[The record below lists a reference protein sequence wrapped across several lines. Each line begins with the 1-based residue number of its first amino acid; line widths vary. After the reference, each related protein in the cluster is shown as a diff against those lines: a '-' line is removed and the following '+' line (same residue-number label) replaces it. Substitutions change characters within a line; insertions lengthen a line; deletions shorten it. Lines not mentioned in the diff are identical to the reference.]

1 MYLIQAILF
10 DGDSERVINS
20 TKTEDVEKVLHS
32 FMAQH
37 RHSYSYKYFAM
48 ELPSQHV
55 TEHKNIY
62 H

>member
-1 MYLIQAILF
+1 MYLVQAILF
-10 DGDSERVINS
+10 DGASERVINS
-20 TKTEDVEKVLHS
+20 TKTEDPEKILHS
-32 FMAQH
+32 FMALH
-37 RHSYSYKYFAM
+37 RNSFSYKYFAM